1 MVNVQ
6 QNTPGSTPGD
16 FEMRPTTWGSVACRL
31 SDLQKN
37 ALLLQRIPAA
47 GRSYPQ
53 MRCGAACKRFEHVGC
68 SRRGVRATPRSKGWT
83 RVAATRRVAAHWS
96 LYTCGFGRSDAAPRR
111 GFGRS
116 DAVPRRGFGRSDAR
130 PSGPYWAKS
139 VGRPFRAG
147 AQVMGASRFVRRCT
161 WAFASWSHHR
171 CCASQILAS
180 R

>member
-68 SRRGVRATPRSKGWT
+68 SRRGVRATPRSKGWP

-116 DAVPRRGFGRSDAR
+116 DAVPRRGVGRPDAVPRRGFGRSDAR
-130 PSGPYWAKS
+130 PSAPHWDTSCDG
-139 VGRPFRAG
+139 PFRADAQGWG
-147 AQVMGASRFVRRCT
+147 APEGLMATNLGGR
-161 WAFASWSHHR
+161 
-171 CCASQILAS
+171 
-180 R
+180 